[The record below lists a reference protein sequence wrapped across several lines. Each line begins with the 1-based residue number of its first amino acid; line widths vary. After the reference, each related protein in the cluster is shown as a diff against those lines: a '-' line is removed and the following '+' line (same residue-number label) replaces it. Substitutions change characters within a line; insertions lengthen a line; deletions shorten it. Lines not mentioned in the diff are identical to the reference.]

1 MTTLVGIK
9 AEKGNPGVI
18 IGSDMNQ
25 TRTSWDAQGD
35 FAQRRQTKS
44 EVQKIYVN
52 NDSTAAICMSGTM
65 DSAYASFLYD
75 FLESKFDLE
84 KITHKG
90 FFEDV
95 LKLNLDRWEGRVPN
109 LDRLSG
115 FLLATRY
122 NEPKLYT
129 CWPLGSVEERNYT
142 SIGSGSNFALEYLN
156 SFNIRIPKGISI
168 ENGIDL
174 AVESLDKASQDI
186 YTGGLDLIIL
196 TKDKILDL
204 GSKIREEVN
213 SARVESIE
221 RAKKSLK

>member
-9 AEKGNPGVI
+9 AEKGNPGI
-18 IGSDMNQ
+18 ILGSDMNQ

-52 NDSTAAICMSGTM
+52 NNNTAAICMAGAV

-84 KITHKG
+84 KITKEG
-90 FFEDV
+90 FFGDI
-95 LKLNLDRWEGRVPN
+95 LKLNLDRWEGKIPN

-122 NEPKLYT
+122 NEPKLYS
-129 CWPLGSVEERNYT
+129 CWPLGAVEERSYT
-142 SIGSGSNFALEYLN
+142 SVGSGSNFALDYLD
-156 SFNIRIPKGISI
+156 SFNMRIPKGISI
-168 ENGIDL
+168 EDGIDL
-174 AVESLDKASQDI
+174 AVGSLDKASQDI
-186 YTGGLDLIIL
+186 YTGGLDLIVL

-204 GSKIREEVN
+204 GSKIRENIN
-213 SARVESIE
+213 SARLNSIE
-221 RAKKSLK
+221 EAKKSIK